1 MYFLGWTQKIHFR
14 YKFKIVWAA
23 ISRSFTLAR
32 PFGLPKRL
40 ACSDVFFFFNFL
52 LDMFC
57 ELCAKELIKHVCV
70 GMYLMESLY
79 AIRRIKVITSLT
91 YTWQMVAYIELL
103 AS

>member
-1 MYFLGWTQKIHFR
+1 MFR
-14 YKFKIVWAA
+14 
-23 ISRSFTLAR
+23 
-32 PFGLPKRL
+32 
-40 ACSDVFFFFNFL
+40 CFFFFNFL